1 MSSTLYGIP
10 QHFDVIVIG
19 GGPAGATT
27 AGLLAQRGRSV
38 LVLDR
43 ERFPRYHVGESLIPA
58 FMRPMQELGLPE
70 RMDARGFER
79 KYGGSLVWG
88 NKQVPWNFSFIKGGA
103 HAYAYH
109 TRRADL
115 DSLILDRARELGAY
129 IIEDATVKEPLQ
141 NSDGR
146 VTGIRFAVRGEDDIK
161 EATAGLVID
170 ASGQARVLSRR
181 FTDLRWHD
189 ELRNVAI
196 WTYFDNCDRLPGDE
210 YTNILIEGLDE
221 GWFWAI
227 PIDKGTISVGY
238 VTRSSTVGES
248 DKSLQEHF
256 EAEVG
261 KSTKLKKMLAPGR
274 RSAGYRT
281 ARDWSYHSD
290 RFHGDGWVLVG
301 DAAAFVDPL
310 FSTGVAL
317 ATLAGSVLSQ
327 IVDKIIEY
335 PEIEEKALDRYATAY
350 SGFFDE
356 IREFVERFYD
366 RTKYK
371 EFYYSL
377 AQEMIDPEKEK
388 EPSADFV
395 TLISGLSGRHPMFN
409 ISLDDL
415 IPGGLEDS
423 ATGSPAPAASAEST
437 EAAS

>member
-10 QHFDVIVIG
+10 EHFDVIVIG

-27 AGLLAQRGRSV
+27 AGLLAQRGHRV

-58 FMRPMQELGLPE
+58 FMRPMEELGLTE

-103 HAYAYH
+103 YAYAYH

-115 DSLILDRARELGAY
+115 DALILDRARELGAF
-129 IIEDATVKEPLQ
+129 IIEDATVKEPIQ
-141 NSDGR
+141 NEDGR
-146 VTGIRFAVRGEDDIK
+146 VTGVRFSLRGEDDVK

-181 FTDLRWHD
+181 LTEVRWHD
-189 ELRNVAI
+189 ELRNVAV
-196 WTYFDNCDRLPGDE
+196 WTYYDNCERLPGDE
-210 YTNILIEGLDE
+210 YTNILIEGLDD

-238 VTRSSTVGES
+238 VTRSATAGET
-248 DKSLQEHF
+248 DQSLQELF
-256 EAEVG
+256 AAEVE

-274 RSAGYRT
+274 RSAGFRT
-281 ARDWSYHSD
+281 ARDWSYHSS
-290 RFHGDGWVLVG
+290 RFYGDGWVLVG
-301 DAAAFVDPL
+301 DSAAFVDPL

-317 ATLAGSVLSQ
+317 ATLAGSVLSK
-327 IVDKIIEY
+327 IVDQIIKH

-356 IREFVERFYD
+356 IRMFVERFYD

-377 AQEMIDPEKEK
+377 AQEMIDPDKER

-395 TLISGLSGRHPMFN
+395 KLISGLSGQHPMFQIN
-409 ISLDDL
+409 LDDL
-415 IPGGLEDS
+415 IPG
-423 ATGSPAPAASAEST
+423 ATEST
-437 EAAS
+437 DPSA

>member
-10 QHFDVIVIG
+10 EHFDAIVIG

-27 AGLLAQRGRSV
+27 AGLLAKRGHRV

-58 FMRPMQELGLPE
+58 FMRPMEELGLPE

-88 NKQVPWNFSFIKGGA
+88 NEQVPWNFSFVKGGA

-141 NSDGR
+141 NEDGR
-146 VTGIRFAVRGEDDIK
+146 VTGVRFAVRGEEDIK

-189 ELRNVAI
+189 ELRNVAV

-210 YTNILIEGLDE
+210 YTNILIEGLDD

-238 VTRSSTVGES
+238 VTRSATVGES
-248 DKSLQEHF
+248 DQSLQEHF
-256 EAEVG
+256 AAELE

-274 RSAGYRT
+274 RSAGFRT
-281 ARDWSYHSD
+281 ARDWSYHSN
-290 RFHGDGWVLVG
+290 RFYGDGWVLVG
-301 DAAAFVDPL
+301 DTAAFVDPL

-317 ATLAGSVLSQ
+317 ATLAGSVLAK
-327 IVDKIIEY
+327 IVDQVIKH

-371 EFYYSL
+371 EFYFSL
-377 AQEMIDPEKEK
+377 AQEMIDPEKK
-388 EPSADFV
+388 DEPSADFV
-395 TLISGLSGRHPMFN
+395 KLISGLSGTHAMFN
-409 ISLDDL
+409 ITLDDL
-415 IPGGLEDS
+415 VPDSGDEDKDEDES
-423 ATGSPAPAASAEST
+423 AA
-437 EAAS
+437 